1 MSIDSVYTLP
11 LIAGFCVV
19 ASLLLPWCGAWVA
32 DNASF
37 YGGRL
42 HTPPRHKNHG
52 QLTNWLWIVFGWTLI
67 VVGAFAAAVPFVLG
81 IVKQGDGYVVGL
93 GTYAVAL
100 GISWCY
106 LIMNYTDIEF
116 H

>member
-52 QLTNWLWIVFGWTLI
+52 DLTNWLWIILGWSLI
-67 VVGAFAAAVPFVLG
+67 VIGAFSAAVPFVTG
-81 IVKQGDGYVVGL
+81 IVGQGDEFVWWLCPYGV
-93 GTYAVAL
+93 AVL
-100 GISWCY
+100 VSWGW
-106 LIMNYTDIEF
+106 LIKDYTQIWP
-116 H
+116 